1 MKTDRTILS
10 ALLLLAMAVP
20 ARADF
25 SYQVAVGKHEV
36 SVAAWGNGEFHLKVD
51 GKTAETEEDKMYGA
65 VRVARAQDATFTLV
79 YEGKELIVETKN
91 ELPLLIDVVPKSEA
105 VKPNNAQSIKV
116 GGRTVWI
123 TDGGQD
129 KAGKLWA
136 FESHI
141 VTKYRTYM
149 ITQMGHS
156 KQPSQMLKDVL
167 KSFRVTS

>member
-1 MKTDRTILS
+1 MKLCTIILS
-10 ALLLLAMAVP
+10 ALVMLAAVCT
-20 ARADF
+20 AQADF
-25 SYQVAVGKHEV
+25 SFQVTVGKHEV
-36 SVAAWGNGEFHLKVD
+36 GVAARSNGEFCLKVD
-51 GKTAETEEDKMYGA
+51 GKTAGAEEDKMYGT

-141 VTKYRTYM
+141 VTKPRTYM

-156 KQPSQMLKDVL
+156 KQPSQTMTDVL
-167 KSFRVTS
+167 KSFVLIL